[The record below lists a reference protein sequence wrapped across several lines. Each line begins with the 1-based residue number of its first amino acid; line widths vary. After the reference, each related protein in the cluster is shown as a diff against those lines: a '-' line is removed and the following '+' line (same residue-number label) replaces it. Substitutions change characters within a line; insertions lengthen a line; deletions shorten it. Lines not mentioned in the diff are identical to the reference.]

1 MKKLVCGILLFSL
14 INSNAAAQIGHGSLK
29 VVIDNAEEYEITLA
43 HVMVYQGDKF
53 IQGATPDKFG
63 LCFIAGLDPGVYET
77 RISHVGFETISKKVT
92 IHSNN
97 IRMLETTMRPKVIE
111 LFADDNSGFV
121 IYDRPLIALN
131 PFGGPETWQNCPT
144 YAQDRL

>member
-14 INSNAAAQIGHGSLK
+14 INSNAAAQISHGSLK

-43 HVMVYQGDKF
+43 HVIVYQGDKF

-63 LCFIAGLDPGVYET
+63 LCFIAGLDPGAYET
-77 RISHVGFETISKKVT
+77 RISHVGFETISKKLT

-97 IRMLETTMRPKVIE
+97 IFTLETRIRPKVIE
-111 LFADDNSGFV
+111 LFAEDDSGFV
-121 IYDRPLIALN
+121 IYDRPLIVLN
-131 PFGGPETWQNCPT
+131 PFEGPDIWQNCLI
-144 YAQDRL
+144 YERDRL